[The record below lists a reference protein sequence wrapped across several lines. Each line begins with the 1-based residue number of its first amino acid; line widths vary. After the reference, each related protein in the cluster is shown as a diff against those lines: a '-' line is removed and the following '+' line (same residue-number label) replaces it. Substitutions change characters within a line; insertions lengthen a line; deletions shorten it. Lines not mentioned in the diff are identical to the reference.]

1 MTRSHLGAHREVE
14 ATERPHIIRM
24 KTAHWDARLATSR
37 LKLGLGRDATELT
50 CGTWRHHVGSKTE
63 TSGTEAVRVRDGRT
77 RALRGH
83 VLRIVALLEELLLAL
98 ALLLL
103 LLTYRLLGE
112 KEICGALAWELV
124 WV

>member
-24 KTAHWDARLATSR
+24 KTAHWDTRLATSG

-63 TSGTEAVRVRDGRT
+63 TSGTEAVRVRDGRA
-77 RALRGH
+77 RALWGH
-83 VLRIVALLEELLLAL
+83 VLGIVALLEELLLAL

-103 LLTYRLLGE
+103 LACCLLCE
-112 KEICGALAWELV
+112 EEICGWLAWELV